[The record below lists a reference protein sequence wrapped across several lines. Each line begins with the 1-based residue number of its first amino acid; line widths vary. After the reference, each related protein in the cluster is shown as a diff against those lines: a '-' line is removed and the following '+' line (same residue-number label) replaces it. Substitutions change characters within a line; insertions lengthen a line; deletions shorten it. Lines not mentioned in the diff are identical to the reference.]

1 MGTFMAAKKKSERMK
16 PLRLPMKFDEAVS
29 DLLKVKPPKK
39 DKSNVKRKN
48 SSTALRKKRLR

>member
-1 MGTFMAAKKKSERMK
+1 MK

-39 DKSNVKRKN
+39 KSK
-48 SSTALRKKRLR
+48 SSKKK